1 MELELSR
8 AGMSVANFVL
18 DSIGSGFAVV
28 HFQNGRQLVEAGR
41 MEQRGRRATV
51 GERNMGTVGERNKER
66 RQRMERATRLAHKV

>member
-28 HFQNGRQLVEAGR
+28 HFQNGTQLVESGR
-41 MEQRGRRATV
+41 MEHEPSEENRKG
-51 GERNMGTVGERNKER
+51 G
-66 RQRMERATRLAHKV
+66 ATRLADLV